1 MLKRIKLIIILISI
15 LVFSYSNAEEIKLSC
30 KGVHTSK
37 NFPLGENIKEIKYEE
52 DLLLD
57 TEKKRLFWI
66 NIRQSHILDDGTII
80 EAHKPLVFKDLTP
93 TNLIQFYDENENVI
107 TFANAYLN
115 KKLYSMEQFLKLD
128 LKSMPSSTTLATYF
142 YGIDKKTFNIDKR
155 LQTESASLPII
166 NFTCEKINY

>member
-1 MLKRIKLIIILISI
+1 MKLKILIIFFL
-15 LVFSYSNAEEIKLSC
+15 LFSHSNTEEIKLSC

-57 TEKKRLFWI
+57 TTKKRLFWL
-66 NIRQSHILDDGTII
+66 NIRQFNTLDDGTII

-93 TNLIQFYDENENVI
+93 TNLIQFYDESENAI
-107 TFANAYLN
+107 FFGNAYVN
-115 KKLYSMEQFLKLD
+115 NKLYSMEQFMKLD
-128 LKSMPSSTTLATYF
+128 LSSVPSSTTLATYS
-142 YGIDKKTFNIDKR
+142 YGINKKTFNIDKQ

-166 NFTCEKINY
+166 NFECSSKIN